1 MNKLIK
7 LCLTSSCIAL
17 ITSTSMLNASGEKIS
32 RGSSVG
38 KYAKPGAPVDIRF
51 TSQNVETGERAEV
64 KINLLTSI
72 ESGNMDVSLKLDSG
86 LYSKKNREEKIHFNL
101 TAKDSS
107 YSITLHLSANDDNVY
122 YVRLIVRIE
131 GKGVR
136 AFAVPV
142 FIGEGR
148 VKKSS
153 SSKFSKSASG
163 EKLSVSKA
171 VESRD

>member
-7 LCLTSSCIAL
+7 LCLTSSLIAM
-17 ITSTSMLNASGEKIS
+17 ITSTSVLYASGEKII

-51 TSQNVETGERAEV
+51 TSQNVEAGESAEV
-64 KINLLTSI
+64 KIDLLTSL
-72 ESGNMDVSLKLDSG
+72 ESGSMDVSLKLDSG
-86 LYSKKNREEKIHFNL
+86 LYSKKNMEDKMHFDLN
-101 TAKDSS
+101 AKGSP
-107 YSITLHLSANDDNVY
+107 YPVTLYLSANTDNVY

-131 GKGVR
+131 GKGAR

-148 VKKSS
+148 LKKSS
-153 SSKFSKSASG
+153 SSKLSKSASG

-171 VESRD
+171 VESSE